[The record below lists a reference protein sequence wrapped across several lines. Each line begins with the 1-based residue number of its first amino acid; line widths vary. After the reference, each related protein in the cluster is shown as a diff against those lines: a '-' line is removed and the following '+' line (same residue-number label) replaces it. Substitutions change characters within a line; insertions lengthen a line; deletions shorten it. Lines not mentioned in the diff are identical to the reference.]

1 MNKGAGEV
9 EAPGFYPTQHSSTEC
24 VAGLSDMYRPR
35 ARRRQNEGWIKSQ
48 SGQRMGDEGSGPHAG
63 PAHEAGHASPIAS
76 WCVCPAI
83 YSVYGMRGHEGC
95 TLNRGIALR

>member
-63 PAHEAGHASPIAS
+63 PAHQAGHASPIAS
-76 WCVCPAI
+76 W
-83 YSVYGMRGHEGC
+83 
-95 TLNRGIALR
+95 